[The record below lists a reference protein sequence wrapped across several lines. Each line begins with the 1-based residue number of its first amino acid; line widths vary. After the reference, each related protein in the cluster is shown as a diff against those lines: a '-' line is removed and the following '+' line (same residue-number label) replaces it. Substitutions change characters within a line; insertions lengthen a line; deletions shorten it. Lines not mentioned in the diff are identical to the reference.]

1 MAAPR
6 SPHPAGPALTALC
19 VPPAPHLTPTPAPGQ
34 GAAGAAGA
42 KDQGDRELCAL
53 CCDSALCLRLQEAF
67 QTVTWLQ
74 DRVSWDLS

>member
-19 VPPAPHLTPTPAPGQ
+19 VPPAPTSPPPRPGQ
-34 GAAGAAGA
+34 RQLVLQG
-42 KDQGDRELCAL
+42 QRIRGDRELCAL

-67 QTVTWLQ
+67 PDCDMVARQGL
-74 DRVSWDLS
+74 WDLS